1 MIYDLH
7 SRDWNKLTT
16 VLVILLGE
24 WDRSTKLED
33 GYGKETGDGRQFWFL
48 VVGKGDTWGVA

>member
-33 GYGKETGDGRQFWFL
+33 GYGKETGDGRQFWFS
-48 VVGKGDTWGVA
+48 GSRAG

>member
-24 WDRSTKLED
+24 WNRSTELED
-33 GYGKETGDGRQFWFL
+33 GYGKETGEGKQFWF
-48 VVGKGDTWGVA
+48 WGSRAG